1 LEHTAAT
8 VIVDSRGAGAVF
20 TQMAMQFPFSGTM
33 RDVPIVQSAPGPNPT
48 VGFWVAEQETMEEP
62 GGQAGAYP
70 GEQPHPPAG
79 WVKNKG
85 GVGFGQLPKAV
96 PPPNWPF
103 CTALHVMVA
112 SAALK
117 VVSLGAHWPF
127 LVSRSRREEEVA
139 ASSVATAV

>member
-8 VIVDSRGAGAVF
+8 VIVDSRGTGAVF

-79 WVKNKG
+79 REELV
-85 GVGFGQLPKAV
+85 QLPKAV